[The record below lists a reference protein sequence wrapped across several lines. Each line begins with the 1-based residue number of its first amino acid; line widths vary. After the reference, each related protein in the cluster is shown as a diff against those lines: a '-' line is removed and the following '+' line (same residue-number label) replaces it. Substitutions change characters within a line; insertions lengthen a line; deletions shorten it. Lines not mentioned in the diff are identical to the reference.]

1 MVCGYV
7 VSEGLILSLKMVD
20 VWNEREREREAI
32 TFIPFFL
39 FFFFSTLFSIFLSLY
54 IWVLTP
60 FLFYFPLCSWYGSSS
75 IYTPLYFLFI
85 LIFYNILLFFYY
97 FFLSLSSYLLVIWR
111 VGQNFAFLFFSF
123 FFKICLKIGVKNELR
138 QLPSLYNTYGINTLK
153 INICLT
159 LYSKFVKKRKI
170 TQEKKVFFF
179 GRTSKWKT
187 KVIMS
192 NDIKA

>member
-20 VWNEREREREAI
+20 VWNQKERERLSH
-32 TFIPFFL
+32 L
-39 FFFFSTLFSIFLSLY
+39 FFFFLFSFSAHFSL
-54 IWVLTP
+54 
-60 FLFYFPLCSWYGSSS
+60 FFFPSTFGFS
-75 IYTPLYFLFI
+75 
-85 LIFYNILLFFYY
+85 LLFFFIFPFLHGMGQALFIPLFIFYSFLSSTIFYFFFY
-97 FFLSLSSYLLVIWR
+97 FFLSLSSYLLVISR

-123 FFKICLKIGVKNELR
+123 FLKICLKIGVKNELR
-138 QLPSLYNTYGINTLK
+138 QLPSLYNTHGINTLK

>member
-20 VWNEREREREAI
+20 VWNERERERERLSHL
-32 TFIPFFL
+32 FL
-39 FFFFSTLFSIFLSLY
+39 FFFFSFSAHFSLFF
-54 IWVLTP
+54 
-60 FLFYFPLCSWYGSSS
+60 FPSTFGFS
-75 IYTPLYFLFI
+75 
-85 LIFYNILLFFYY
+85 LLFFFIFRFLHGMGQALFIPLFIFYSFLSSTIFY
-97 FFLSLSSYLLVIWR
+97 SFFIICFLSLSCYLLVIWR
-111 VGQNFAFLFFSF
+111 VGQNFAFLFFF
-123 FFKICLKIGVKNELR
+123 LKICLKIGVKNELR
-138 QLPSLYNTYGINTLK
+138 QLPSLYNTYGINTLE

-192 NDIKA
+192 NDNKA

>member
-1 MVCGYV
+1 M
-7 VSEGLILSLKMVD
+7 K
-20 VWNEREREREAI
+20 WEREREAI

-60 FLFYFPLCSWYGSSS
+60 FLFDFPLCSWYGSSS

-97 FFLSLSSYLLVIWR
+97 LFSIIILLSFSYLESGPKLCIP
-111 VGQNFAFLFFSF
+111 FFFF

>member
-111 VGQNFAFLFFSF
+111 VGQNFAFLFFF
-123 FFKICLKIGVKNELR
+123 LKICLKIGVKNELR
-138 QLPSLYNTYGINTLK
+138 QLPSLYNTYGINTLE

-170 TQEKKVFFF
+170 TKEKKVFFF

>member
-1 MVCGYV
+1 MC
-7 VSEGLILSLKMVD
+7 E
-20 VWNEREREREAI
+20 EREREREAI

-39 FFFFSTLFSIFLSLY
+39 FSFSAHFS
-54 IWVLTP
+54 
-60 FLFYFPLCSWYGSSS
+60 
-75 IYTPLYFLFI
+75 
-85 LIFYNILLFFYY
+85 LIFFPSTFGFSLLFFFIFRFLHGMGQALFIPLFIFYSFLSSTIFY
-97 FFLSLSSYLLVIWR
+97 SFFIICFLSLSCYLLVIWR
-111 VGQNFAFLFFSF
+111 VGQNFEFLFFF

-138 QLPSLYNTYGINTLK
+138 QLPSLYNTYGINTLE

>member
-1 MVCGYV
+1 V
-7 VSEGLILSLKMVD
+7 K
-20 VWNEREREREAI
+20 WERERERGYHI
-32 TFIPFFL
+32 YSFFSFFLFQHTFLYFSFPLHLGSHSFSFWFSPLFMVWVKLYLYPSLFFIHSYLLQYSTLFLLFFSIIILLSFSYLESGPKLCIPFF
-39 FFFFSTLFSIFLSLY
+39 F
-54 IWVLTP
+54 
-60 FLFYFPLCSWYGSSS
+60 
-75 IYTPLYFLFI
+75 
-85 LIFYNILLFFYY
+85 
-97 FFLSLSSYLLVIWR
+97 
-111 VGQNFAFLFFSF
+111 F

-170 TQEKKVFFF
+170 TKEKKVFFF